1 MDVLLYLYYFVL
13 FFLGFLLFSKFQF
26 GKKRKLPPSPLTLP
40 IIGHLYLLFKKP
52 LYRTLAHISNKYGP
66 ISFLRFGSRPV
77 LLVSSPSAAEE
88 CFTTNDIL
96 FANRP
101 RLFAGKYIGYNYSS
115 IAWSSYGNH
124 WRNLRRIS
132 TIEILSTT
140 RLQMFSRSRTNEI
153 RSMIRRLASSGSKVV
168 DMKSTFFELTLNVMM
183 MMIAGKRYYGENV
196 GELDKAKHFQD
207 LVTETLYLAGASHIG
222 DYLPALSWI
231 GLNGLKKRMMRL
243 QQKRDEF
250 IQELI
255 EEHRRM
261 KTDDSSSSNS
271 ASDSGERQTMIDV
284 LLSLQKAE
292 PEYYT
297 DKIIKGLVLGLLSA
311 GTDTSAGTMEWAM
324 SLLLNNPDVL
334 KKAQDEVD
342 NHVGQGR
349 LLDESD
355 LSKLPYLRC
364 IINETLRMYPAG
376 PLLVPHESSEDCVI
390 GGFDIPRG
398 TMLLVNLWAIHNDP
412 KIWEEPGKFEPER
425 FEGLEGRR
433 DGFKLMPFGSGRR
446 GCPGEGLAE
455 RVVGLALGSLI
466 QCFEWERV
474 GDDLVDM
481 TEGAG
486 GLTLPKAQALKAKC
500 KPRPKMMNLL
510 SQP

>member
-297 DKIIKGLVLGLLSA
+297 DKIIKGLVLVVFFSSLPSPTPLTHSLELEIWYSGARHEVNHGRTRRGEQQNPLPPESKRDPLL
-311 GTDTSAGTMEWAM
+311 
-324 SLLLNNPDVL
+324 P
-334 KKAQDEVD
+334 
-342 NHVGQGR
+342 
-349 LLDESD
+349 
-355 LSKLPYLRC
+355 
-364 IINETLRMYPAG
+364 NETFEISPVRKMFSMHGGCACECLQCDG
-376 PLLVPHESSEDCVI
+376 ICSSHPISSAHPIMHCE
-390 GGFDIPRG
+390 
-398 TMLLVNLWAIHNDP
+398 H
-412 KIWEEPGKFEPER
+412 
-425 FEGLEGRR
+425 
-433 DGFKLMPFGSGRR
+433 
-446 GCPGEGLAE
+446 
-455 RVVGLALGSLI
+455 
-466 QCFEWERV
+466 
-474 GDDLVDM
+474 
-481 TEGAG
+481 
-486 GLTLPKAQALKAKC
+486 LP
-500 KPRPKMMNLL
+500 
-510 SQP
+510 

>member
-1 MDVLLYLYYFVL
+1 MEILLYYFVL
-13 FFLGFLLFSKFQF
+13 FFFGFLLLSKYRLV
-26 GKKRKLPPSPLTLP
+26 KKWKLPPSPLALP
-40 IIGHLYLLFKKP
+40 IIGHLYLFKNP
-52 LYRTLAHISNKYGP
+52 LYRTLADISNRYGP
-66 ISFLRFGSRPV
+66 ILLLRFGSRPV

-88 CFTTNDIL
+88 CLTTNDIL

-101 RLFAGKYIGYNYSS
+101 RLLAGKYIGYNYLS
-115 IAWSSYGNH
+115 IGSASYGNH

-132 TIEILSTT
+132 SLEIFSTN
-140 RLQMFSRSRTNEI
+140 RLQMFSRSRTNEV
-153 RSMIRRLASSGSKVV
+153 RSMILRLASSGTKEV
-168 DMKSTFFELTLNVMM
+168 DMKLMFFELTLNMIMM
-183 MMIAGKRYYGENV
+183 MVAGKRYYGENV
-196 GELDKAKHFQD
+196 EEESEKTRRLNDI
-207 LVTETLYLAGASHIG
+207 VTETFYLSAATHIG
-222 DYLPALSWI
+222 DYMPALRWV
-231 GLNGLKKRMMRL
+231 GFNRLQERLMRL
-243 QQKRDEF
+243 HQKRDEF
-250 IQELI
+250 MQELI
-255 EEHRRM
+255 EEHKKM
-261 KTDDSSSSNS
+261 KTDDSFISSSS
-271 ASDSGERQTMIDV
+271 SESGERKKTLIDV
-284 LLSLQKAE
+284 LLSLQEAE
-292 PEYYT
+292 PEYHT
-297 DKIIKGLVLGLLSA
+297 DDIIKSLVLDMIAA
-311 GTDTSAGTMEWAM
+311 GTDTSSGTMEWAL
-324 SLLLNNPDVL
+324 SLLLNHPDVL

-376 PLLVPHESSEDCVI
+376 PLLLPHESSEDCVI

-412 KIWEEPGKFEPER
+412 KIWEEPRKFKPER

-446 GCPGEGLAE
+446 GCPGGGLAE

-466 QCFEWERV
+466 QCFDWERV